1 MTSLSLGL
9 TELQLLL
16 LVGTFYLLS
25 CVQVLNAALV
35 LNQRGN
41 KERVQRAIYE
51 ILLSLHLVL
60 MAALSNSACHGWL
73 PPSLGLGFT
82 CIELKTAMW
91 INLLIGCFG
100 IALVVQSK
108 RLWMIPETLILLVS
122 VPIGQPYFENTCYV
136 AWFVVGDAAFF
147 VFRSGLFFMRSWRDS
162 QRRMPR

>member
-73 PPSLGLGFT
+73 PPP
-82 CIELKTAMW
+82 
-91 INLLIGCFG
+91 
-100 IALVVQSK
+100 
-108 RLWMIPETLILLVS
+108 LWDWGSPV
-122 VPIGQPYFENTCYV
+122 
-136 AWFVVGDAAFF
+136 
-147 VFRSGLFFMRSWRDS
+147 
-162 QRRMPR
+162 